1 MKAGEE
7 AVKLLAELTE
17 GIDKDTAAFTKV
29 SATYKM
35 PKSTDE
41 EKAIRS
47 KAIAE
52 ATLTATEVPF
62 EMLELCLQGL
72 KVTESLVGKS
82 NPNASSDLGVA
93 ALNLLA
99 GIKGAWLNV
108 SINLPSVKDE
118 EAKKKFAAGKE
129 IVAEAETL
137 ALKIYQDVLDNL

>member
-1 MKAGEE
+1 
-7 AVKLLAELTE
+7 
-17 GIDKDTAAFTKV
+17 
-29 SATYKM
+29 M

-137 ALKIYQDVLDNL
+137 ALKIYQDVLENL